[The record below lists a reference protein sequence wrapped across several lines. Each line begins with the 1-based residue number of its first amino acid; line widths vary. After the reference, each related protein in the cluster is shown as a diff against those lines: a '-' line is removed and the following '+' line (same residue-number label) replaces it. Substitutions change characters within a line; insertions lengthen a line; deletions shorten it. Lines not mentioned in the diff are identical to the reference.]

1 MHKQFEPL
9 GKEAFCGFQHPLH
22 CCYSHQFITHLREI
36 TNMTSG
42 FHENLFMLIG
52 FDESQYTCM
61 PDPDSHLHTVRA
73 SPLHVLT

>member
-9 GKEAFCGFQHPLH
+9 GKEAFCGFQHPSTALLH
-22 CCYSHQFITHLREI
+22 YSHQFIAHLREI

-52 FDESQYTCM
+52 FDES
-61 PDPDSHLHTVRA
+61 PVHLHAR
-73 SPLHVLT
+73 P